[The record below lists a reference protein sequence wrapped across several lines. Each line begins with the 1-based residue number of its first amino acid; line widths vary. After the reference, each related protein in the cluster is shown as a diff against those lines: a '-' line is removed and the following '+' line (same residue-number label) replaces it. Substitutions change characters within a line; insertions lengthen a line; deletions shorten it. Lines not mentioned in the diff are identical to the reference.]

1 MQASIARGVPLRW
14 VQCISRGMET
24 PCEMPAGKAFASC
37 DWPSGAAT
45 LRESRRA
52 GGESQLSSSSSR
64 RKGKGSWPWVPCW
77 WCLVWLTD
85 WLSVLTDRLPACR
98 PTMLLC
104 GGGWCLGWRS
114 GGAREAPV
122 LFYFLGDCIGIGIG
136 IDIDIGIEKQKN
148 LAVCDSLALFRW
160 NAVHLQLIHFCQRS
174 SSNTSAKRLFY
185 FFFFFLKKNSNH
197 FTCQLDASSQGQFM
211 GHLGVYIL

>member
-1 MQASIARGVPLRW
+1 
-14 VQCISRGMET
+14 
-24 PCEMPAGKAFASC
+24 
-37 DWPSGAAT
+37 
-45 LRESRRA
+45 
-52 GGESQLSSSSSR
+52 
-64 RKGKGSWPWVPCW
+64 
-77 WCLVWLTD
+77 
-85 WLSVLTDRLPACR
+85 
-98 PTMLLC
+98 MLLC

-185 FFFFFLKKNSNH
+185 FFFFFPKKK
-197 FTCQLDASSQGQFM
+197 FQPL
-211 GHLGVYIL
+211 HLST